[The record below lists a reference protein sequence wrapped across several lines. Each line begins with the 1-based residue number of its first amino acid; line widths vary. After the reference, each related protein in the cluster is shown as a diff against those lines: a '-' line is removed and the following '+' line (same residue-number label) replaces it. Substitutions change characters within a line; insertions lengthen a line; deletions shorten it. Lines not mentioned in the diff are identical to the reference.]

1 MESAD
6 TTEVVLLNGLYPSTM
21 RTATAGFESALQHQL
36 DSTTGSAIDSAS
48 TAEHQQHQLKNQLQ
62 RFAKIPSSVAQTH
75 TRMAPIKVGM
85 GRVDKR
91 KLVSVISST
100 PFKTA
105 TPLGT
110 SPGLSTA
117 TATITITDI
126 DNDEDESDSEPRLD
140 RPTNSVQSNSKSR
153 NRNSNSSS
161 TTKHGNHAD
170 DSDSDDESEG
180 KTSVMAPREGF
191 TVAYSLFARAKAR
204 ILHNNNP
211 SQNQRQPKPQQQQQ
225 QPQPQQQQPQQQQQ
239 RHLHPAGRHPN
250 EKSNDS
256 NGESGASKLSSSEES
271 DSSNACTLP
280 GSDDVLSVGNDS
292 DGTVTDL
299 DGSTNC
305 LRQSKFSFASRPS
318 TPDDTAACTSKAPL
332 VDSTPT
338 VTVTAEV
345 IADDID
351 DVAETD
357 NLDDDGRDPIER
369 FEEILGRQHHSEEAI
384 TASLHELRQM
394 ILAYGIPDQS

>member
-1 MESAD
+1 MESTD
-6 TTEVVLLNGLYPSTM
+6 TTEVLLLNGLHPSTM
-21 RTATAGFESALQHQL
+21 RTAIAGFESAFQHQL
-36 DSTTGSAIDSAS
+36 DSTTGSATDSAS

-75 TRMAPIKVGM
+75 TRMSPIKVGM

-91 KLVSVISST
+91 KLVISST

-161 TTKHGNHAD
+161 STKHGKHAD

-180 KTSVMAPREGF
+180 KASAMAPREGF
-191 TVAYSLFARAKAR
+191 TVAYSLLARAKR
-204 ILHNNNP
+204 ILHNNP

-225 QPQPQQQQPQQQQQ
+225 Q
-239 RHLHPAGRHPN
+239 HLHPAGRHPN

-299 DGSTNC
+299 DGSTHC
-305 LRQSKFSFASRPS
+305 HRQSKFSFASRSS

-332 VDSTPT
+332 VDSAPT

-357 NLDDDGRDPIER
+357 NLDDDGRDLIER

-394 ILAYGIPDQS
+394 ILAYGIPDQV